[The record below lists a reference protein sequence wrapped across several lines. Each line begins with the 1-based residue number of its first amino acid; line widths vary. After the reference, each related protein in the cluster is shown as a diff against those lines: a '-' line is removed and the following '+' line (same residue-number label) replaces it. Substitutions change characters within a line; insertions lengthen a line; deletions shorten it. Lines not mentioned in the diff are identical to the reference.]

1 MMNNGLA
8 RVPQAHRSL
17 RMKNGTLTL
26 WRGIVVASLAAM
38 AACGGKTVVSEA
50 PVMEPAVQTEYRIGP
65 GDDLQVFVWNHP
77 ELTVTVPV
85 RPDGLIS
92 TPLVEDLPAEGKT
105 PSQLSRDL
113 EKALAEYVRSPTVNV
128 IVTTFVGAFSDQ
140 VRVVGQAQK
149 PQSLPYRA
157 NMTLLDVMIAVGG
170 LAEYASGNRAAVVRQ
185 ENGKQLRIPVRLTDL
200 LNDGDINANM
210 TMRPGDV
217 LIIPESR
224 F

>member
-1 MMNNGLA
+1 MFA
-8 RVPQAHRSL
+8 KVTDPIRVCA
-17 RMKNGTLTL
+17 
-26 WRGIVVASLAAM
+26 VVLMLAAV
-38 AACGGKTVVSEA
+38 AACGGKTRVSEA
-50 PVMEPAVQTEYRIGP
+50 PAAEPAVQTEYRIGP
-65 GDDLQVFVWNHP
+65 GDNLQVFVWNHP

-92 TPLVEDLPAEGKT
+92 TPLVEDLKAESKT
-105 PSQLSRDL
+105 PTQLARDL
-113 EKALAEYVRSPTVNV
+113 EQALTQYIRSPTVNI
-128 IVTTFVGAFSDQ
+128 IVTSFVGAFSDQ
-140 VRVVGQAQK
+140 VRVVGQAQQ

-170 LAEYASGNRAAVVRQ
+170 LGEYAAGNRAAIVRQ

-200 LNDGDINANM
+200 LNEGDINANM